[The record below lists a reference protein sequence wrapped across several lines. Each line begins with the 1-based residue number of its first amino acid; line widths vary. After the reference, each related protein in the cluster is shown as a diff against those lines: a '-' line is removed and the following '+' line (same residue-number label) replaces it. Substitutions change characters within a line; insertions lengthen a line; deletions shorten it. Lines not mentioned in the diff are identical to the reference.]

1 MLTLFT
7 DLMSGGV
14 ARLKMLAT
22 GLGEEIA
29 SQNEQIEER
38 IMPKTERA
46 DIKIRDQNRQMRQI
60 LGK

>member
-1 MLTLFT
+1 
-7 DLMSGGV
+7 MSGGM

-22 GLGEEIA
+22 GLGEEIEA
-29 SQNEQIEER
+29 QNEQIESR
-38 IMPKTERA
+38 IMPKADKA